1 MGEAGQGAREW
12 SLWKHRTFLW
22 QVSNHSHLG
31 APGLLFAAQYNQS
44 IWDVE
49 LGEAPSWGDCEPAK
63 AMKKSC
69 SPILSTV
76 YNLAVISCALT
87 KLRFCFFFFFFGVFI
102 PSFLLNLSPASL
114 PSSSENSRGKLRQ
127 SVPFPQDFP
136 SAFCCPSLLHSSP
149 TLEFLPEMRT
159 ICIARICRS
168 LLIHELLSNSLIWW
182 GETKHCNPTIFC
194 SEKNLTWSFSF
205 KTYVW
210 RSCPLTSRVAQKVPC
225 HTSNS
230 NSLLRN
236 VHKSHFQP
244 LLASN

>member
-1 MGEAGQGAREW
+1 M
-12 SLWKHRTFLW
+12 
-22 QVSNHSHLG
+22 
-31 APGLLFAAQYNQS
+31 
-44 IWDVE
+44 E

-76 YNLAVISCALT
+76 YNLAVISYVLT
-87 KLRFCFFFFFFGVFI
+87 KLRFCFFFGVFI

-127 SVPFPQDFP
+127 SVPFPRIFP
-136 SAFCCPSLLHSSP
+136 
-149 TLEFLPEMRT
+149 
-159 ICIARICRS
+159 
-168 LLIHELLSNSLIWW
+168 LLSAAHLCFTPVPLWEPFALHIFAGLFSYMNSYQTLWSD
-182 GETKHCNPTIFC
+182 GERPSIAIPQFFAQK
-194 SEKNLTWSFSF
+194 KNLTWSFSF

-236 VHKSHFQP
+236 VHKSHFQALHWQVISERTSILIP
-244 LLASN
+244 I